1 MAVWLWHLLL
11 FLRQTPETGDA
22 QDSVAVGLHST
33 LPLRPGFAAGLDGHQ
48 VSVFTSAL
56 TSAPS

>member
-11 FLRQTPETGDA
+11 FLRQTPEAGDA
-22 QDSVAVGLHST
+22 QDSVVLHST

-48 VSVFTSAL
+48 ISVFTSAL